1 MKLLDK
7 AREFENRKMSKLST
21 SDRVALSREA
31 KELILAIK
39 EIYKKNQDPNL
50 MDIMKSLTLKKRKI
64 EKRLKGPL
72 LV

>member
-31 KELILAIK
+31 KELILAIN
-39 EIYKKNQDPNL
+39 EIYKKNQDPRL
-50 MDIMKSLTLKKRKI
+50 MEIMKSLTLKKRKL
-64 EKRLKGPL
+64 EKRFKGPL